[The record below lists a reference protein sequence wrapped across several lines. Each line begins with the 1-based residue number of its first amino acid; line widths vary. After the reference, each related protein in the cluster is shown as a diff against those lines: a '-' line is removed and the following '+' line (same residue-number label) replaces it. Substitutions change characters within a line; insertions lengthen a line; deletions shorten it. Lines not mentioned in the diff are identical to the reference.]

1 MTCADYRDAISA
13 QLDGETPADPD
24 PDADADIAPHCADCA
39 EWLAAARRLQA
50 LTRAAPGPSP
60 DWTERLLGSLG
71 LRGGGAP
78 RSGDGTDTD
87 K

>member
-1 MTCADYRDAISA
+1 MTCADHRDAISA
-13 QLDGETPADPD
+13 QLDGETPADV
-24 PDADADIAPHCADCA
+24 DADIAPHCADCA

-60 DWTERLLGSLG
+60 DWTERLLGGLG

-78 RSGDGTDTD
+78 RPGDGTGTD